1 MSCSTQDFGSDRNLA
16 GLQDRPLRS
25 SAPEASGNPSLTQL
39 NVRSPFSV
47 ALGGTAIRPWSS
59 RADPDHRASLI
70 TLFYSTSF
78 LLSSILYPLSS
89 FLFPLSYSPL
99 YSFLLTL
106 SAALPLIS
114 SHHLTSSLTC
124 PSLNVK
130 TNAPRLTP
138 ADLVDQTQAALGPKP
153 LKFRPLDE
161 NASFHHHTG

>member
-25 SAPEASGNPSLTQL
+25 RAPEASGIPSLTQL
-39 NVRSPFSV
+39 SVSSPFSV
-47 ALGGTAIRPWSS
+47 ALGGTAIRPRSS

-70 TLFYSTSF
+70 TLFSSTSF
-78 LLSSILYPLSS
+78 LLSFLFSLSS

-153 LKFRPLDE
+153 LRFRPLDE

>member
-25 SAPEASGNPSLTQL
+25 RAPEASGIPGLTQL
-39 NVRSPFSV
+39 SVSSPFSV

-78 LLSSILYPLSS
+78 LLSFLFSLFS

-153 LKFRPLDE
+153 LRFRPLDE

>member
-39 NVRSPFSV
+39 SVRSPFSV
-47 ALGGTAIRPWSS
+47 ALGGTAVRPWSS

-78 LLSSILYPLSS
+78 LPLS
-89 FLFPLSYSPL
+89 
-99 YSFLLTL
+99 SFLLTL

>member
-78 LLSSILYPLSS
+78 LL
-89 FLFPLSYSPL
+89 
-99 YSFLLTL
+99 TL

-138 ADLVDQTQAALGPKP
+138 ADLVDHTQAALGPKP

>member
-25 SAPEASGNPSLTQL
+25 RAPEASGIPGLTQL
-39 NVRSPFSV
+39 SVSSPFSV

-78 LLSSILYPLSS
+78 LFSLFS

-153 LKFRPLDE
+153 LRFRPLDE